1 MVISCL
7 YRPSFF
13 SQVAAAILFKKKN
26 RAPSKIPYKIHN
38 QKKIKQLLVW
48 HYGKKAI
55 TLQPLLRELDSRMKQ
70 V

>member
-1 MVISCL
+1 MVISGL

-13 SQVAAAILFKKKN
+13 SQIALLFF
-26 RAPSKIPYKIHN
+26 SKRKTVHHRKSHIKFII
-38 QKKIKQLLVW
+38 KKIKQLLVL
-48 HYGKKAI
+48 HCGKKAI

>member
-1 MVISCL
+1 MVISGL

-13 SQVAAAILFKKKN
+13 SQIALLSF
-26 RAPSKIPYKIHN
+26 SKRKTVHHRKSHIKFII
-38 QKKIKQLLVW
+38 KKIKQLLVL
-48 HYGKKAI
+48 HCDKKAI

>member
-1 MVISCL
+1 MVISGL
-7 YRPSFF
+7 YRPSFSSRIALLFF
-13 SQVAAAILFKKKN
+13 SKRKTVHRRKFHIKF
-26 RAPSKIPYKIHN
+26 II
-38 QKKIKQLLVW
+38 KKIKQLLVW

>member
-1 MVISCL
+1 MVISGL
-7 YRPSFF
+7 YRPSFSSRIALLFF
-13 SQVAAAILFKKKN
+13 SKRKTVHRRKFHIKFIIK
-26 RAPSKIPYKIHN
+26 
-38 QKKIKQLLVW
+38 KKIKQLLVW